1 MLEVIIKRDGS
12 EENFDSRKANKWL
25 LWAGHDLV
33 NRIDWVGIV
42 MRAIEN
48 APTVM
53 SSQDFQLALIKGC
66 LDQSD
71 WPHNLLA
78 GRLYAAYLRKKLF
91 DDVIPSVQELHT
103 KLQGLGLMIDMG
115 YSAAEYNAISTFI
128 DHDRDFDMAHFQL
141 AHDHSKYSISNR
153 TTGQVYETPQFVA
166 MRMAM
171 HICKDVEDAKERLE
185 HVKVFYDNYSK
196 GSVSS
201 PSPNYSNLGTHNRG
215 LASCCLIAAGD
226 SAVSLAIA
234 NHIVFTMTYKSAGEG
249 LSLGCRS
256 ILDEVRGGAISHNGK
271 LPYLSSFGK
280 AVKANKQGS
289 RSGALTVHVSV
300 YDPEITDIIML
311 QNPRTPLKKQNR
323 DMHVSVMDNFF
334 FAWKAARREQYFTF
348 NVHTA
353 PDLYHA
359 QFSSDRQR
367 FIDLYNKYE
376 NDPSFKKNYLD
387 AYDVVAMLESQ
398 GHEVST
404 AYNLDIGESNT
415 HTSFKE
421 PILSSNL
428 CVAPETPILTKEY
441 GYRAISELKDQE
453 VHVWNGEQ
461 WSKTTVRQTGTN
473 QRLLTVRFKGSLAI
487 DATHYHRWLVQTPDG
502 VVIKET
508 QHLTPGEMLVKCD
521 FDVVDHGSERL
532 SQPYEGQ
539 QWKNGDTQS
548 MPDRSYCLSD
558 RLEWFAGSADRFGQ
572 ISYDP
577 NGTVLGFYG
586 IGRHTAARYK
596 MFLQELGCDA
606 HISVVIRET
615 SHPDISRCGWDLLI
629 DEFNL
634 AKLIRLGFSP
644 WVLDVSGVS
653 DTAVASGKYVMVD
666 YITDNDRR
674 DDTYCFTEPLRN
686 QGVFAGVLTMN
697 CQEITQP
704 TKPYESMKDLYSTE
718 DHGRGEVS
726 LCSLGGIP
734 VPKFPLKKGHDAAYE
749 QACYVAVVTA
759 DTCID
764 LSEYE
769 FPHME
774 MTAKARR
781 NIAIG
786 MTGIAEYFARRGIKF
801 DTPYGLEITS
811 QLAERHLYYVI
822 KASLRLAREKGNA
835 PWIHKTKWPDGWLPL
850 DTYKKSMD
858 EYVPH
863 VLHYDWEALRAEIV
877 EQGGLRNSAL
887 VAHMPFESSSK
898 RHAHPN
904 GVYPIREL
912 YLNKTDGANKLDWC
926 APDGDLIG
934 ADYQLAYD
942 IAHMALM
949 IYYGTLQ
956 KWADQSISADT
967 YEDRIAN
974 PRISKD
980 TLVER
985 YLFRKKLGV
994 KARYYGNS
1002 KLPSEGADS
1011 VLASQLNELNGVGE
1025 LLTDMEPSGGICEG
1039 GACSC

>member
-1 MLEVIIKRDGS
+1 MLEVIIKRDGT

-115 YSAAEYNAISTFI
+115 YSAAEYNVISTFI

-185 HVKVFYDNYSK
+185 RVKVFYDNYSK

-289 RSGALTVHVSV
+289 RSGALTVFVSV
-300 YDPEITDIIML
+300 FDPEIADVIML

-323 DMHVSVMDNFF
+323 DLHVCVMDNFF
-334 FAWKAARREQYFTF
+334 FAWKVAKREKFFTF
-348 NVHTA
+348 NVYTA

-359 QFSSDRQR
+359 QFSGDR
-367 FIDLYNKYE
+367 DLFMQLYDKYE
-376 NDPSFKKNYLD
+376 YDDSFKKNYLD
-387 AYDVVAMLESQ
+387 AYDIAVMIESQ

-404 AYNLDIGESNT
+404 VYNVDIGECNT
-415 HTSFKE
+415 HTSFKD
-421 PILSSNL
+421 PILSLNL
-428 CVAPETPILTKEY
+428 CVE
-441 GYRAISELKDQE
+441 
-453 VHVWNGEQ
+453 
-461 WSKTTVRQTGTN
+461 
-473 QRLLTVRFKGSLAI
+473 
-487 DATHYHRWLVQTPDG
+487 
-502 VVIKET
+502 
-508 QHLTPGEMLVKCD
+508 
-521 FDVVDHGSERL
+521 
-532 SQPYEGQ
+532 
-539 QWKNGDTQS
+539 
-548 MPDRSYCLSD
+548 
-558 RLEWFAGSADRFGQ
+558 
-572 ISYDP
+572 
-577 NGTVLGFYG
+577 
-586 IGRHTAARYK
+586 IG
-596 MFLQELGCDA
+596 
-606 HISVVIRET
+606 
-615 SHPDISRCGWDLLI
+615 
-629 DEFNL
+629 
-634 AKLIRLGFSP
+634 
-644 WVLDVSGVS
+644 
-653 DTAVASGKYVMVD
+653 
-666 YITDNDRR
+666 
-674 DDTYCFTEPLRN
+674 
-686 QGVFAGVLTMN
+686 
-697 CQEITQP
+697 QP
-704 TKPYESMKDLYSTE
+704 TAPYESMKDLYSTE

-786 MTGIAEYFARRGIKF
+786 MTGIAEYFARRGIRF
-801 DTPYGLEITS
+801 DTPYGLEVAS
-811 QLAERHLYYVI
+811 ALAERHLYYVI